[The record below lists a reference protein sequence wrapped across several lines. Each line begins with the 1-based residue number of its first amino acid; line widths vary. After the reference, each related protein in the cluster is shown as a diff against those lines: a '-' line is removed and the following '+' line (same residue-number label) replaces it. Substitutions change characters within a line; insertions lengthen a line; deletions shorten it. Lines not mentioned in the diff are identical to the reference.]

1 MNKEWGR
8 GPTDC
13 EFRIGLRKLLCSG
26 AIRILCAN
34 IDKLRAA
41 EQSESYARTLIS
53 SAQRSNPNLMREH

>member
-41 EQSESYARTLIS
+41 AAQELREFHS
-53 SAQRSNPNLMREH
+53 SSNAPVYNW